1 MNLTSAH
8 ANDKSEDL
16 RRLLCAAFVCGWASA
31 DESHLPAIVEA
42 MARWFK
48 LSSVQVAVV
57 NWKEDSV
64 RRYTYPPNPTAPT
77 DPQPTTELSY
87 YKLERPL
94 SRALTVQLKI
104 DAASFAALPPS
115 ELEAL
120 HQVAHLIN
128 VALEQTLVH
137 QHERAALGDNFDAL
151 SDREWEVC
159 MALEGPEGEKQ
170 IAERIAGSPHTL
182 HGHVK
187 NIYRKLGVK
196 SRVEVVHRLRLARQ
210 AVRRAAIESF
220 AAACGFSAPSYGT
233 FEIGKPTA
241 SAHV

>member
-1 MNLTSAH
+1 MNFPTVQ
-8 ANDKSEDL
+8 ANEKSEDL

-57 NWKEDSV
+57 NWKEDLV
-64 RRYTYPPNPTAPT
+64 RRYVYPASASPEPES
-77 DPQPTTELSY
+77 QPTTELSY

-115 ELEAL
+115 DLEAL

-128 VALEQTLVH
+128 VALEHTLVH
-137 QHERAALGDNFDAL
+137 QHDRGALGENFDAL
-151 SDREWEVC
+151 SEREWEVC
-159 MALEGPEGEKQ
+159 MALEGPDGEKQ

-187 NIYRKLGVK
+187 NIYRKLRVK
-196 SRVEVVHRLRLARQ
+196 SRVEVVYRLKLARQ
-210 AVRRAAIESF
+210 AVRRAAIDSF
-220 AAACGFSAPSYGT
+220 AAACGFSAPSFGT
-233 FEIGKPTA
+233 FEVGKSAAA
-241 SAHV
+241 SA